1 MHIFPPHFCSIRCP
15 IAHHIIN
22 QLCTLSSYEIGG
34 WLFLYSRWDHTEYS
48 SRQLSNNTHNSNEM
62 RCITFSRHTYT
73 NLTVHIYNI
82 HEKSLTTEYLTQEGQ
97 STYNN
102 IPIWLVR
109 SNGLEIMPVFPCHR
123 QSWRVYRS
131 CKWTSKR
138 TDTRHFFRNLRAVNL
153 PVIRPARQPVWRYHY
168 CLWRVANTKLYC
180 FVTEAHVVC
189 ERLTQ
194 GSCRKTCLP
203 WVRPADCTS
212 DGQA

>member
-1 MHIFPPHFCSIRCP
+1 MKSAGGSFYTAGEITQNTARDNWATIR
-15 IAHHIIN
+15 
-22 QLCTLSSYEIGG
+22 TTRM
-34 WLFLYSRWDHTEYS
+34 RWDASLFRDT
-48 SRQLSNNTHNSNEM
+48 L
-62 RCITFSRHTYT
+62 YT

-97 STYNN
+97 STYNI

-203 WVRPADCTS
+203 GVRPADCTS